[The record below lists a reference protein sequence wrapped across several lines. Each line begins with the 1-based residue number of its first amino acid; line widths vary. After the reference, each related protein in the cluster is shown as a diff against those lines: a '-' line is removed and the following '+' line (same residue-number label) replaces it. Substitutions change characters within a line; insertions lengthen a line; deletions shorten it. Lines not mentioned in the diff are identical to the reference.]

1 MLDIDGS
8 YGEGG
13 GQLLRLSAALSAI
26 TGVGVRITNIRA
38 RRDKPGLA
46 PQHLAAVHAVGKLCD
61 AKIEGLALRSQ
72 MITFEP
78 KKLRAGEYRFNI
90 GTAGS
95 ITLVLQALLPVMLVM
110 QAPCKVHITGGTDVR
125 QAPPADYLCE
135 VLIRLIKQL
144 GAQVEMRILRRGYYP
159 QGGGEIEVVAK
170 PAQLIPAAFSAF
182 GHLRAIRGIAHVTNL
197 PDHIA
202 IRMKQAVLDRLGI
215 YSAQAR
221 IETQTSGHEAAFGP
235 GGAIVSWAESEH
247 TVLGSARVAER
258 GVRAETLGEAVGEEL
273 AADLASSASLD
284 VYAADQ
290 MLVYLALAGGGS
302 FSTRTI
308 SLHARTAMWLIEQ
321 FLPVAFDVSESAELA
336 YITVTPHRE
345 QRS

>member
-26 TGVGVRITNIRA
+26 TGVGIRITNIRA
-38 RRDKPGLA
+38 RRGKPGLA
-46 PQHLAAVHAVGKLCD
+46 PQHLTAVHAVGKLCD
-61 AKIEGLALRSQ
+61 AEIEGLALRSQ
-72 MITFEP
+72 MVTFEP

-95 ITLVLQALLPVMLVM
+95 VTLVLQALLPVMLVM

-125 QAPPADYLCE
+125 QAPAADYLCE

-144 GAQVEMRILRRGYYP
+144 GAHVEMRILRRGYYP
-159 QGGGEIEVVAK
+159 QGGGEVEVVAK
-170 PAQLIPAAFSAF
+170 PAQLIPAAFSEF
-182 GHLRAIRGIAHVTNL
+182 GHIRAIRGIAHVTNL

-202 IRMKQAVLDRLGI
+202 IRMKQAMLDRLGI

-235 GGAIVSWAESEH
+235 GGAIVGWAESEH
-247 TVLGSARVAER
+247 TVLGSARIAER

-273 AADLASSASLD
+273 AADLASSAALD
-284 VYAADQ
+284 GHAADQ
-290 MLVYLALAGGGS
+290 MLVYFALAGGGS

-336 YITVTPHRE
+336 YITVTPRRE

>member
-26 TGVGVRITNIRA
+26 TGIGVRITNIRA

-78 KKLRAGEYRFNI
+78 KRLRAGEYRFNI

-95 ITLVLQALLPVMLVM
+95 VTLVLQALLPVMLVM
-110 QAPCKVHITGGTDVR
+110 HATCKVHITGGTDVR

-135 VLIRLIKQL
+135 ILIRLIKQL
-144 GAQVEMRILRRGYYP
+144 DAQVEMRILRRGYYP
-159 QGGGEIEVVAK
+159 QGGGEIEVVVR
-170 PAQLIPAAFSAF
+170 PAQLIPVKFSAF
-182 GHLRAIRGIAHVTNL
+182 GHIKAIRGIAHVTNL

-202 IRMKQAVLDRLGI
+202 MRMKQAVLDRLGI
-215 YSAQAR
+215 YGTQAR
-221 IETQTSGHEAAFGP
+221 IETQTLSHEAAFGP
-235 GGAIVSWAESEH
+235 GGAIVGWTESEH
-247 TVLGSARVAER
+247 TILGSARVAER
-258 GVRAETLGEAVGEEL
+258 GVRAEALGEAVGEEL
-273 AADLASSASLD
+273 AADLASSAALD
-284 VYAADQ
+284 VHAADQ

-321 FLPVAFDVSESAELA
+321 FLPITFDVSEAAGL
-336 YITVTPHRE
+336 IHVTVIPRRE
-345 QRS
+345 Q

>member
-26 TGVGVRITNIRA
+26 TGVGIRITNIRA
-38 RRDKPGLA
+38 RRGKPGLA
-46 PQHLAAVHAVGKLCD
+46 PQHLTAVHAVGKLCD
-61 AKIEGLALRSQ
+61 AEIEGLALRSQ
-72 MITFEP
+72 MVTFEP

-95 ITLVLQALLPVMLVM
+95 VTLVLQALLPVMLVM

-135 VLIRLIKQL
+135 ILIRLIKQL
-144 GAQVEMRILRRGYYP
+144 GAQAEMRILRRGYYP

-182 GHLRAIRGIAHVTNL
+182 GHIRAIRGIAHVTNL

-202 IRMKQAVLDRLGI
+202 IRMKQAALDRLGI

-221 IETQTSGHEAAFGP
+221 IETQTFSREAAFGP

-273 AADLASSASLD
+273 AADLASSAAFD
-284 VYAADQ
+284 VHAADQ

-336 YITVTPHRE
+336 YITVTPRRE